1 MFDKKYKKALKILDD
16 EIEFYDYMYR
26 MAIGLGK
33 YDEQMFNKCEEY
45 LEKRI
50 ALSDLRKKLSKTIGD
65 L

>member
-1 MFDKKYKKALKILDD
+1 MFDKKYKEALKILDD
-16 EIEFYDYMYR
+16 EIEFYDYMYK
-26 MAIGLGK
+26 MAVGLSK
-33 YDEQMFNKCEEY
+33 YDEQMLNKCGEY